1 MTTQITKSVSSATV
15 RGVNSSLKFSQ
26 VKLADS
32 ILAAAQ
38 GSRLQYGDKTIILS
52 GDLESR
58 RRFVL
63 KLAGKL

>member
-1 MTTQITKSVSSATV
+1 MKSLTSSSASAVV

-26 VKLADS
+26 VQLADQ
-32 ILAAAQ
+32 ILSAAQ
-38 GSRLQYGDKTIILS
+38 GNKLQYGDRLIILS